1 MLKRLVT
8 VNLFLAVIIRDLQ
21 LARHQSTDIAMTL
34 GFFILVVALFPLGLA
49 STPDLLAKIAPAVL
63 WVTAL
68 LAAILSFD
76 QLFQKDYED
85 GWLEQL
91 TLSGLPLSML
101 ALAKACA
108 HWLTT
113 GLPMLLLAPLL
124 AIALNLPSK
133 SFLITIL
140 TMLLG
145 TPVISL
151 FGTLGAALV
160 ISARRP
166 GLLIAIMI
174 LPLLIPVLIFSVSAI
189 EVTGDWLAIRVR
201 LLFLGAILSAAI
213 PLVAITASTV
223 LRQSLE

>member
-1 MLKRLVT
+1 MA
-8 VNLFLAVIIRDLQ
+8 LFLAVIIRDLQ
-21 LARHQSTDIAMTL
+21 LAKRHGTDIAMTL
-34 GFFILVVALFPLGLA
+34 AFFVLVVALFPLGLSSA
-49 STPDLLAKIAPAVL
+49 PVLLSKIAPAVL
-63 WVTAL
+63 WVTVL
-68 LAAILSFD
+68 LSAMLSFD

-91 TLSGLPLSML
+91 IFSGLPLSML
-101 ALAKACA
+101 VLAKACA
-108 HWLTT
+108 HWLIT

-124 AIALNLPSK
+124 AVGLNLPSK
-133 SFLITIL
+133 SYPITIF

-166 GLLIAIMI
+166 GLLITII
-174 LPLLIPVLIFSVSAI
+174 VLPLLIPVLIFAVSAI
-189 EVTGDWLAIRVR
+189 EATGDWSAIRVR

-213 PLVAITASTV
+213 PLVGIAASNV